1 MKKFVVFNKQIAME
15 LVREGFDI
23 VNIEKNTKD
32 ERFSVFKFEETPEF
46 LAAIEKHIQ
55 NKK

>member
-15 LVREGFDI
+15 LVRKGFDI

-46 LAAIEKHIQ
+46 LEEIEKYI
-55 NKK
+55 KKS